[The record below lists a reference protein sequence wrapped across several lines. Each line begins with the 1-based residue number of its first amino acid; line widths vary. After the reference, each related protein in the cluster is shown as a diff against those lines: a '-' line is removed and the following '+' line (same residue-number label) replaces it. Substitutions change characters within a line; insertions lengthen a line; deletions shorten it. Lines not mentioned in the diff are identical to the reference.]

1 VIKTSISITLSFLA
15 LGLGIATVF
24 IVSENR
30 ARSADLDRWQRWSEI
45 FERQNEAARAALEK
59 HEWELL
65 YPSSDAL
72 GLDPDAPADGTGGM
86 TP

>member
-1 VIKTSISITLSFLA
+1 MIKTSMSITLSFLA
-15 LGLGIATVF
+15 LGLGITTVF

-45 FERQNEAARAALEK
+45 FARQNEAARAALEK

-65 YPSSDAL
+65 YPPPKTDSE
-72 GLDPDAPADGTGGM
+72 ADVTRGT